1 MKIGVGINVYVQP
14 ELTYTNVALFIDLCK
29 QTMKEKSKT
38 TKSKQQTIPIGF
50 KLRHKFQEEEGCIK
64 DIAWAPDGRMLA
76 IAFLNNT
83 IQICDI
89 EDGKTIW
96 VLSGSSSQIN
106 SIAWSPDGQTLASG
120 CCDTT
125 IWLWNI
131 KTGKRRRQLKGHAD
145 WVCKVSWS
153 PDGNTLA
160 SSSRD
165 QTIRLWDMKSS
176 KCERVLQSSIEF
188 LALNPSLFW
197 FLDGKRLAAS
207 SHGRS
212 LVWDTDTGAEIQGIF
227 QKDSSS
233 SSMALSPDGKLLAWG
248 SDFLVLFRS
257 ADKPIIS
264 RLEGH
269 AEKVTDI
276 AFSADGHILASR
288 SKDGMIRLWRCDTWD
303 TVAALHEQT
312 INLCS
317 HHIAFH
323 PRLPILA
330 TVSEQDNVVSVW
342 DLDINALLNRFLG
355 GESVRYRNAK
365 VVLIGDQTVGKS
377 GLGMVLAGQEFKAT
391 DATHGRQVLSLS
403 MKNHKLKGGLE
414 EIRETLIW
422 DLAGQPEFRLIHQ
435 LSLDQTNIALL
446 LFDAS
451 DSNDPFRGVAFW
463 NKALRQAKGNDN
475 LIKYLI
481 AARADVCIPTVTLER
496 MKAYALEAG
505 FHGVFCTSAK
515 TGEGIKE
522 LIRQIEKSIDWEKL
536 PLTVSENLFKK
547 MKDFIVDQRQNGQT
561 LKTIKELIRHYK
573 IISKSNFEDAEFLSA
588 IKQVEYHDLI
598 KILSFGNYV
607 LLQSELLDNYA
618 SAMASAARKQ
628 PDGLGFLEDQVA
640 REGKFDFGSL
650 KRIKADEERI
660 ILQSVIELFITKEL
674 AVSEEGKLIFPSQ
687 LNREL
692 PEHPEPKGIIV
703 EYKFEGTILNA
714 YATLVVRL
722 YYSDAFTMQPLWKN
736 AALFLPYGLTG
747 ETNRCGFILKEVD
760 EGTGLI
766 TVFFGA
772 DVPDA
777 TKILFLKYIHEHLR
791 RKSLNGN
798 VERERIYRCLECQNE
813 VESRRAIKF
822 HLEQGRSTILCQY
835 CYESIPL
842 IDLIEETFGKN
853 DEFQAKVRELDDQI
867 NESLDN
873 ASKRMILE
881 GEILALVGKAK
892 QIWRPITNDDW
903 GIDGEVEFR
912 NKRQQASGERIYLQL
927 KSGDSYLKTRK
938 DGIRTFYIKDERH
951 IEYWQSQRYPVYIVI
966 RDSDEKIYWM
976 NITEYL
982 QKQGEN
988 PSRTVIFNGEEL
1000 TIESLKNVRLERLA
1014 QSPRLLQCDR
1024 PSL

>member
-1 MKIGVGINVYVQP
+1 MKG
-14 ELTYTNVALFIDLCK
+14 
-29 QTMKEKSKT
+29 KSKT

-50 KLRHKFQEEEGCIK
+50 KLRHKFQEQKGWIN
-64 DIAWAPDGRMLA
+64 DIAWSPDGRMLA
-76 IAFLNNT
+76 IASSNNT

-96 VLSGSSSQIN
+96 ILRGPSSEIS

-120 CCDTT
+120 CGDTT

-131 KTGKRRRQLKGHAD
+131 NTGKRRRQLKGHTD
-145 WVCKVSWS
+145 WVWKVSWS

-165 QTIRLWDMKSS
+165 ETIRLWDMKSRE
-176 KCERVLQSSIEF
+176 CRRVLKSY
-188 LALNPSLFW
+188 LAFRPSLVW
-197 FLDGKRLAAS
+197 FLDGKGLAAS
-207 SHGRS
+207 SFGMAI
-212 LVWDTDTGAEIQGIF
+212 VWDTDTGEEREGIF
-227 QKDSSS
+227 QEDNSS

-248 SDFLVLFRS
+248 SDSLVLLRS
-257 ADKPIIS
+257 ADKPIS

-269 AEKVTDI
+269 AKEVTDI
-276 AFSADGHILASR
+276 AFSCDCHILASR

-312 INLCS
+312 LNLCS
-317 HHIAFH
+317 HHIKFH
-323 PRLPILA
+323 PTLPILV
-330 TVSEQDNVVSVW
+330 TVSEQDKVVSVW

-377 GLGMVLAGQEFKAT
+377 GLGMVLAGQEFQAT

-403 MKNHKLKGGLE
+403 MKNHKSKGELE

-475 LIKYLI
+475 LVKYLI
-481 AARADVCIPTVTLER
+481 AAKTDVCIPTVTLER
-496 MKAYALEAG
+496 MQAYALEAG

-522 LIRQIEKSIDWEKL
+522 LLRQIEKSIEWEKL

-547 MKDFIVDQRQNGQT
+547 MKDFIVNQRQNGHI
-561 LKTIKELIRHYK
+561 LKAISQLIRHYQ
-573 IISKSNFEDAEFLSA
+573 IISKSNFEDTEFLSA
-588 IKQVEYHDLI
+588 IKQVESHDLI
-598 KILSFGNYV
+598 KILSFGDYV

-628 PDGLGFLEDQVA
+628 PDGLGFLEEQAA

-650 KRIKADEERI
+650 KRIKTDEEPI
-660 ILQSVIELFITKEL
+660 ILQAVIELFVTKEL
-674 AVSEEGKLIFPSQ
+674 AVLEEGKLIFPSQ

-692 PEHPEPKGIIV
+692 PEHPEPKGVIV

-722 YYSDAFTMQPLWKN
+722 YYSEAFIMQPLWKN

-760 EGTGLI
+760 EGTGLL

-772 DVPDA
+772 DLPKA
-777 TKILFLKYIHEHLR
+777 TKILFLKYVHEHLR
-791 RKSLNGN
+791 RKALNGN
-798 VERERIYRCLECQNE
+798 VARERIYRCLECQNE
-813 VESRRAIKF
+813 VESRRAVKF

-835 CYESIPL
+835 CYASIPL

-853 DEFQAKVRELDDQI
+853 DEFQAKVRELDEQI
-867 NESLDN
+867 NENLDN

-881 GEILALVGKAK
+881 GEILALVGKAR
-892 QIWRPITNDDW
+892 QIWRPIPNDDW

-912 NKRQQASGERIYLQL
+912 NNRRQASGERIYLQL
-927 KSGDSYLKTRK
+927 KSGASYLKTRK
-938 DGIRTFYIKDERH
+938 NGVRTFYIEDERH
-951 IEYWQSQRYPVYIVI
+951 IEYWQSQRYPVYLVI

-1024 PSL
+1024 QSL